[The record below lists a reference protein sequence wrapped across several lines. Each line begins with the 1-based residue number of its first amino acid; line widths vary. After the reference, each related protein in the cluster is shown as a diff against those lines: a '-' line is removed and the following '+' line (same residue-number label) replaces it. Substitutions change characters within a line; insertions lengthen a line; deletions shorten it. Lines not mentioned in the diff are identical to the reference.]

1 GGTGLE
7 NGSFV
12 GEVYVTNFVPTDLS
26 LSVTSIAENNALSAE
41 IGSFTSTDQD
51 ATDTHTYT
59 LTSGAGDT
67 DNGSFLIAGDKVF
80 AGAIFNFEA
89 KASYSIR
96 VKTTDNNG
104 GAFEKQFDI
113 SITDVNE
120 APTDISLS
128 NNEIDEDDTPG
139 LLVGQMN
146 STDVDNGET
155 FTYSL
160 VTGAGDENNLLFTF
174 SGDELRTIEPINF
187 ESSATLSIRVKVTD
201 SGGLS
206 YEETFSIT
214 VNNIEMEPTRKF
226 DKDKKDSRIK
236 NFFSPN
242 GDGTNDSWV
251 IQDILDNPINE
262 VKVFSQN
269 GTLLFSERNY
279 KNTWNGTFNGKAIPP
294 GTYYYEINIYNG
306 ESVIKGFL
314 TIIRSKNK

>member
-1 GGTGLE
+1 M
-7 NGSFV
+7 
-12 GEVYVTNFVPTDLS
+12 
-26 LSVTSIAENNALSAE
+26 
-41 IGSFTSTDQD
+41 
-51 ATDTHTYT
+51 
-59 LTSGAGDT
+59 
-67 DNGSFLIAGDKVF
+67 
-80 AGAIFNFEA
+80 FNFEA